1 MLKVGVIGVRQ
12 IGNLHA
18 DCYQSSPHAQVVAVC
33 DIIQERAEDAAR
45 RLGVRPYHNMHAM
58 LDNED
63 LDIVD
68 VSTGGKENGGDH
80 YAPVMA
86 ALDAGRHVL
95 CEKPISNNIE
105 YARQMVAKAADKG
118 LCFAINLNYRF
129 APACVRAKR
138 WIEEGRLGEINFV
151 NKTLWIANSRDDEW
165 FHMRALH
172 PHSID
177 VLRVLCGNV
186 RHVHAF
192 MKRAE
197 GRTCWSNASVN
208 LKFES
213 GVVGHL
219 TGSYD
224 MTTRHPMER
233 TEIAGTKGRLVFENV
248 FEDLWLYPHDSDEV
262 LHIHNPIFGGIKS
275 FDDTFRVRI
284 HRFCEQVSEGAAT
297 NSIEGSGSDGLAAQE
312 TIEAAIRSHLSG
324 QVEAVPQSIPG
335 A

>member
-1 MLKVGVIGVRQ
+1 MLKVGIIGVRQ

-33 DIIQERAEDAAR
+33 DIIKERADAAAE
-45 RLGVRPYHNMHAM
+45 RLGVRKYYNMHDM
-58 LDNED
+58 LAHEELD
-63 LDIVD
+63 LVD

-86 ALDAGRHVL
+86 ALEAGKAVL
-95 CEKPISNNIE
+95 CEKPISNNIQH
-105 YARQMVAKAADKG
+105 AREMVARAADRG
-118 LCFAINLNYRF
+118 LHFAINLNYRF
-129 APACVRAKR
+129 TPACRIARR
-138 WIEEGRLGEINFV
+138 WIEEGRLGEVCFV
-151 NKTLWIANSRDDEW
+151 NKVLWIANARDDEW

-177 VLRVLCGNV
+177 VMRYLLGDV
-186 RHVHAF
+186 RYVHAF
-192 MKRAE
+192 MKRSE

-208 LKFES
+208 LKFDS

-233 TEIAGTKGRLVFENV
+233 TEIGGTKGRLVLSNV
-248 FEDLWLYPHDSDEV
+248 FEDLWLYPHDSDEIT
-262 LHIHNPIFGGIKS
+262 HIHNSIFGGIKD

-284 HRFCEQVSEGAAT
+284 HRFCEQIVEGQSPDA
-297 NSIEGSGSDGLAAQE
+297 IEGSGRDGLLAQE
-312 TIEAAIRSHLSG
+312 VIEAAIRSQQSG
-324 QVEAVPQSIPG
+324 AVEEVPLG
-335 A
+335 G